1 MLKMAWAAFVLTSL
15 IFIAW
20 GLSDKGPPRPTTM
33 PSTETKT
40 APKSPAPTAAEIASE
55 QEFQRAVM
63 LTRRLRD
70 SMKNP
75 ASFQLESAIK
85 MADGSLCLTYRATNS
100 FNAIVLGRTVVTA
113 AGAAASNDGAL
124 FPKLWNQHCG
134 NKTGSDITYLR
145 RAL

>member
-1 MLKMAWAAFVLTSL
+1 MAWAAFVLTSL

-20 GLSDKGPPRPTTM
+20 GISN
-33 PSTETKT
+33 
-40 APKSPAPTAAEIASE
+40 KSPSIPLPTPPAESKAAKKAPEPTPAEAAAE
-55 QEFQRAVM
+55 QEFQRAVL

-85 MADGSLCLTYRATNS
+85 MGDGSLCLTYRATNS
-100 FNAIVLGRTVVTA
+100 FNAIVPGRTVVTA
-113 AGAAASNDGAL
+113 KGAAASNDGAL
-124 FPKLWNQHCG
+124 FPKLWNHHCG

>member
-1 MLKMAWAAFVLTSL
+1 MAWAAFVLTSL
-15 IFIAW
+15 VFIAW
-20 GLSDKGPPRPTTM
+20 GLSDNRPSSPP
-33 PSTETKT
+33 PSPPAETKA
-40 APKSPAPTAAEIASE
+40 APKPPAPTPAAE

-85 MADGSLCLTYRATNS
+85 MSDGSLCLTYRATNS
-100 FNAIVLGRTVVTA
+100 FNAIVPGRTVVTA
-113 AGAAASNDGAL
+113 SGTAASNDGAL

>member
-1 MLKMAWAAFVLTSL
+1 MFKMAWAAFVLTSL

-20 GLSDKGPPRPTTM
+20 GLSDKGPSS
-33 PSTETKT
+33 PSPSPPASAKK
-40 APKSPAPTAAEIASE
+40 PPAPTAAEIAAE

-63 LTRRLRD
+63 MTRRLRD

-85 MADGSLCLTYRATNS
+85 MPDGSLCLTYRATNS
-100 FNAIVLGRTVVTA
+100 FNAIVPGRTVVTA
-113 AGAAASNDGAL
+113 GGVAASNDGAL

-134 NKTGSDITYLR
+134 NRAGSDITYLR